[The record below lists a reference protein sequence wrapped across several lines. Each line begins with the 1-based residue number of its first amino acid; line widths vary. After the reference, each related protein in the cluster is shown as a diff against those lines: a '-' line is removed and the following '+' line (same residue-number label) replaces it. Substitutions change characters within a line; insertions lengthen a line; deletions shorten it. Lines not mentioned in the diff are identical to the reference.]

1 MQLISIVKFCCLV
14 ITGIYSACTLAQ
26 LAADQELQARLS
38 KINTMQANFT
48 QNVYSEKNK
57 LLQSYAGNME
67 FKKPNLFRWEVK
79 TPDETLLVTDGHKL
93 WNYDVAL
100 EQVTVQPYTPNQ
112 EVTPLSFVLD
122 STNNLNKN
130 FSVEQLPNSCF
141 KLTPKQENQ
150 NFVNVAVCFKDTQI
164 SSLNILDHLG
174 QNSKFQFSQ
183 VKNNGIIADQK
194 FSFKPP
200 AGVDIVGE

>member
-1 MQLISIVKFCCLV
+1 MRITKIVTFCCLA
-14 ITGIYSACTLAQ
+14 IAGIYSSCIFAQ
-26 LAADQELQARLS
+26 AAADQELQTRLG
-38 KINTMQANFT
+38 KINTMQAHFT

-57 LLQSYAGNME
+57 LLQSYAGTME

-79 TPDETLLVTDGHKL
+79 TPDESLLVTDGKKL

-100 EQVTVQPYTPNQ
+100 EQVTVQKYTPDQ
-112 EVTPLSFVLD
+112 EITPLSFVLD
-122 STNNLNKN
+122 STHNLTKN

-164 SSLNILDHLG
+164 ASLNILDHLG
-174 QNSKFQFSQ
+174 QNSKFEFSQ
-183 VKNNGIIADQK
+183 VKNNGNIADQK

>member
-1 MQLISIVKFCCLV
+1 MRITKIVTFCCLA
-14 ITGIYSACTLAQ
+14 IAGIYSISAQ
-26 LAADQELQARLS
+26 ATPEQELQARLS

-48 QNVYSEKNK
+48 QQVYSEKNK
-57 LLQSYAGNME
+57 LLQSYSGNME
-67 FKKPNLFRWEVK
+67 FKKPNLFRWEVQ
-79 TPDETLLVTDGHKL
+79 TPDQSLLVTDGQKL

-100 EQVTVQPYTPNQ
+100 EQVTVQKYAPNK

-122 STNNLNKN
+122 SSNNLNKN
-130 FSVEQLPNSCF
+130 FSVEQMANSCY

-164 SSLNILDHLG
+164 TSLNILDHLG
-174 QNSKFQFSQ
+174 QNSKFEFSQ
-183 VKNNGIIADQK
+183 VKNNGDIAGQR

-200 AGVDIVGE
+200 AGVDVVGE